1 MTGGIMRP
9 IFTIVTFIIAS
20 LLFLSACSDTTERRG
35 RLSPGERTAQLTEDL
50 DLSDDQAKQIKKIL
64 TEQQEKFSEL
74 RNEFSGDRS
83 EMMMAMREMREEF
96 DGKIKEILDE
106 EQKEKYDELQAE
118 RRERGRRYRDR
129 EQ

>member
-1 MTGGIMRP
+1 MRP
-9 IFTIVTFIIAS
+9 IFTTVTFIISS

-35 RLSPGERTAQLTEDL
+35 RFSPEERTAQLTEEL
-50 DLSDDQAKQIKKIL
+50 DLSDSQAKQIKEIL
-64 TEQQEKFSEL
+64 TQQQENFSKM
-74 RNEFSGDRS
+74 RDEFSGDRS

-106 EQKEKYDELQAE
+106 EQKEKYDQIQAE

>member
-1 MTGGIMRP
+1 MRP
-9 IFTIVTFIIAS
+9 IFTIVTFIISS

-35 RLSPGERTAQLTEDL
+35 RFSPEERTAQLTEEL
-50 DLSDDQAKQIKKIL
+50 DLSDSQAKQIKEIL
-64 TEQQEKFSEL
+64 TEQQENFSKM
-74 RNEFSGDRS
+74 RDEFSGDRS

-118 RRERGRRYRDR
+118 RRERGRRYRDK